1 MSVPAPLGSRMDG
14 ATHPPLLPISGGGP
28 HHHHPHHRPHP
39 NSLQLTGLHHL
50 NRCAH
55 QAAPLAW
62 VTPISPSDQ
71 DLFELLNRLQS
82 SRLDDQ
88 RCTMPTA
95 GLTSPSSA
103 VASAATSNA
112 PWTPSRHRLE
122 AVLRAPPPYPMVV
135 LPAEGGFWCRP
146 TPEQQLRYSHHQL
159 HHHTDST
166 TCCFDADD
174 HLSGDHPPHHHHH
187 HLLHQAGGGGVG
199 GRGGELLMD
208 VESPCRTY
216 RAHFLQSEHFNF
228 CGLDEAT
235 GPLVLSVKY
244 YNTDGSG
251 GGGGVGGGEDNNS
264 SRHIRI
270 ILRLQGGTHHKL
282 LAAPQVGLL
291 LAATADQPSPIALA
305 RLVVPDISIQALQPV
320 LCPRASD
327 LLLNYDEHVLVNNFK
342 FGLIYQRVG
351 QTTEEALFGNRHH
364 SPAMDRFLELLG
376 RKIVLSE
383 HTGYRGG
390 LDTQFGQTG
399 EYSVYAE
406 HQGKEVMFHVA
417 TLLPFSET
425 DAQQL
430 QRKRHIGNDIV
441 SLVFQ
446 EGPTPFTPDMVTSHF
461 LHAYIVVQPVGG
473 EAGGGDRYRVS
484 VTARADVPYFGPS
497 LPSPPVFRR
506 GPEFREWLLTK
517 LINAETACYKAEKF
531 SKLEQRT
538 RTSLLT
544 NLVEELTTKTSEFL
558 GISPPD
564 GGLKMAGHGDKGG
577 GGDGESAGAGG
588 LFKTVKKAF
597 ASRTRSQAPLDLSA
611 GGGGVSGSGPMKA
624 MPKSKSSSS
633 GLSGSLPEAAEE
645 MASAS
650 SGGSARRT
658 GGGGGSLLL
667 AAPNRRGAAGKSD
680 SGRGSVGTGSVT
692 SSTGRG
698 SSPISSSSSPD
709 LTARGVGGS
718 GGGVAG
724 HHGHATLHS
733 ESDTSSLNS
742 MEYDQQQHGGGG
754 GGSIANTS
762 ANSRI
767 SPKKRS
773 SLAGLDG
780 LGSGGRSSGGGVSL
794 DPACQEVVSGPVTMV
809 TLEGNAVAG
818 QLTRLQDEISK
829 LKVDKLEL
837 LRQNVAAQR
846 EVKRLRE
853 RELQLQ
859 SDLTTASREI
869 NRLRISIKQA
879 GGGGAGPSAGWATGP
894 AGLAAASHQQR
905 SNNPPSEER
914 EGRQH

>member
-1 MSVPAPLGSRMDG
+1 V
-14 ATHPPLLPISGGGP
+14 LL
-28 HHHHPHHRPHP
+28 
-39 NSLQLTGLHHL
+39 
-50 NRCAH
+50 
-55 QAAPLAW
+55 
-62 VTPISPSDQ
+62 
-71 DLFELLNRLQS
+71 
-82 SRLDDQ
+82 
-88 RCTMPTA
+88 
-95 GLTSPSSA
+95 
-103 VASAATSNA
+103 
-112 PWTPSRHRLE
+112 
-122 AVLRAPPPYPMVV
+122 
-135 LPAEGGFWCRP
+135 CR
-146 TPEQQLRYSHHQL
+146 
-159 HHHTDST
+159 
-166 TCCFDADD
+166 
-174 HLSGDHPPHHHHH
+174 
-187 HLLHQAGGGGVG
+187 
-199 GRGGELLMD
+199 
-208 VESPCRTY
+208 
-216 RAHFLQSEHFNF
+216 
-228 CGLDEAT
+228 
-235 GPLVLSVKY
+235 
-244 YNTDGSG
+244 
-251 GGGGVGGGEDNNS
+251 
-264 SRHIRI
+264 
-270 ILRLQGGTHHKL
+270 
-282 LAAPQVGLL
+282 
-291 LAATADQPSPIALA
+291 
-305 RLVVPDISIQALQPV
+305 
-320 LCPRASD
+320 
-327 LLLNYDEHVLVNNFK
+327 HVLVNNFK
-342 FGLIYQRVG
+342 FGIIYQKVG

-364 SPAMDRFLELLG
+364 SPAMERFLELLG

-399 EYSVYAE
+399 EYSLYAE

-461 LHAYIVVQPVGG
+461 LHAYIVVQPVG
-473 EAGGGDRYRVS
+473 EPGGGGERYRVS

-564 GGLKMAGHGDKGG
+564 GAGGSKIPGEK
-577 GGDGESAGAGG
+577 GGDGGDSGAGG

-597 ASRTRSQAPLDLSA
+597 ASRTRSQAPLDISLGGSA
-611 GGGGVSGSGPMKA
+611 GGPLKA
-624 MPKSKSSSS
+624 IPKSKSSSS
-633 GLSGSLPEAAEE
+633 GLSGSLPEGAEDIGAG
-645 MASAS
+645 ASS
-650 SGGSARRT
+650 SGGSSRRT
-658 GGGGGSLLL
+658 GGGSLLL
-667 AAPNRRGAAGKSD
+667 AAPSRRGAAGKSD

-709 LTARGVGGS
+709 LTARGVGGGA
-718 GGGVAG
+718 GG
-724 HHGHATLHS
+724 HPTLHS

-742 MEYDQQQHGGGG
+742 MEYDQQQQTH
-754 GGSIANTS
+754 SS
-762 ANSRI
+762 ATTTSRI

-773 SLAGLDG
+773 SLAGLESMG
-780 LGSGGRSSGGGVSL
+780 GGGRGSGGGGVSL

-846 EVKRLRE
+846 EVKR
-853 RELQLQ
+853 
-859 SDLTTASREI
+859 
-869 NRLRISIKQA
+869 
-879 GGGGAGPSAGWATGP
+879 
-894 AGLAAASHQQR
+894 
-905 SNNPPSEER
+905 
-914 EGRQH
+914 

>member
-1 MSVPAPLGSRMDG
+1 MSVSAPLGSRMDG
-14 ATHPPLLPISGGGP
+14 ATHPPLLPIAGAAGP
-28 HHHHPHHRPHP
+28 AHHHHHHRLAHP
-39 NSLQLTGLHHL
+39 GQLQLAHTTTTT
-50 NRCAH
+50 NTSRRCG
-55 QAAPLAW
+55 QEPGRLDW
-62 VTPISPSDQ
+62 VSPVTPSDQ

-88 RCTMPTA
+88 RCSMPA
-95 GLTSPSSA
+95 VGLTSPSSSSS
-103 VASAATSNA
+103 VAATAMASW
-112 PWTPSRHRLE
+112 PPSRQRLE
-122 AVLRAPPPYPMVV
+122 AVLRGPPPYPMVV

-146 TPEQQLRYSHHQL
+146 TPEQQLRYSHHHQL
-159 HHHTDST
+159 HHHTGDAT
-166 TCCFDADD
+166 AACCYDADD
-174 HLSGDHPPHHHHH
+174 HLHHHHH
-187 HLLHQAGGGGVG
+187 HGDVSGSGGGGG
-199 GRGGELLMD
+199 GGGSGGELLLD
-208 VESPCRTY
+208 AESPCRTY

-228 CGLDEAT
+228 CGLDETT

-244 YNTDGSG
+244 YSDGDESG
-251 GGGGVGGGEDNNS
+251 GAN
-264 SRHIRI
+264 RHIRI

-282 LAAPQVGLL
+282 VAAP
-291 LAATADQPSPIALA
+291 AAALMSAEQQPAPIALA

-342 FGLIYQRVG
+342 FGVIYQKVG
-351 QTTEEALFGNRHH
+351 QTNEEALFGNKQH
-364 SPAMDRFLELLG
+364 SPAMDRFLELVG
-376 RKIVLSE
+376 RRILLSE

-417 TLLPFSET
+417 TLLPYSET

-446 EGPTPFTPDMVTSHF
+446 EGSTPFTPDMVTSHF
-461 LHAYIVVQPVGG
+461 LHAYIVVQPVVEPNGTTG
-473 EAGGGDRYRVS
+473 ERYRVS

-558 GISPPD
+558 GISPAD
-564 GGLKMAGHGDKGG
+564 GSGGLKTGHDKGG
-577 GGDGESAGAGG
+577 SAEGDSGAGG

-597 ASRTRSQAPLDLSA
+597 ASRTRSQAPLDLSSSSVA
-611 GGGGVSGSGPMKA
+611 GGPLKA
-624 MPKSKSSSS
+624 IPKSKSSSS
-633 GLSGSLPEAAEE
+633 GLAGSLPEAAEDL
-645 MASAS
+645 AAA
-650 SGGSARRT
+650 GGSGSSRRT
-658 GGGGGSLLL
+658 GGGGSGLLL

-709 LTARGVGGS
+709 LTARS
-718 GGGVAG
+718 GGGIAG
-724 HHGHATLHS
+724 GGHNLHS

-742 MEYDQQQHGGGG
+742 MEYEQQQHHHHHP
-754 GGSIANTS
+754 ATAAATS
-762 ANSRI
+762 AARI

-773 SLAGLDG
+773 SLAGLEG
-780 LGSGGRSSGGGVSL
+780 LGGGGRGSSGGVGVSL

-879 GGGGAGPSAGWATGP
+879 GSSTSGSGGPSAP
-894 AGLAAASHQQR
+894 IPAASWTTAGPGHQPLR
-905 SNNPPSEER
+905 TTPAEER